1 MVTPTPPGLS
11 LQSERDF
18 KATKK
23 RRTGSTNQCSESVN
37 VLFPAV
43 DETAMFVDELSE
55 SESDIR
61 LGNSSDDES
70 VIHLG
75 AAGVDA
81 ELHGSGDV
89 SSTSGGGLYLA
100 PEVESSG
107 GNHIGLTVADESGT
121 DVETDGRDVWQ
132 PGDNL
137 GPFLRTGE
145 KMRVQLSAV
154 CVDLC
159 LSCVCISGQLVLR
172 DRPQCA

>member
-70 VIHLG
+70 VIRLG
-75 AAGVDA
+75 
-81 ELHGSGDV
+81 GDV